1 MKKLNIFAM
10 EMKGLDQTDRV
21 SIFRN
26 LRECHYQWPDGM
38 FHRIITNKIGLNF
51 KYNNVS
57 KLKDLKQFS
66 DDNKPYVL
74 FVKFYEFRQI
84 VGRIENNNKDS
95 KL

>member
-10 EMKGLDQTDRV
+10 EMKGLDSTDRV
-21 SIFRN
+21 SIFGN
-26 LRECHYQWPDGM
+26 LRESHYQWPDGM

-51 KYNNVS
+51 EYNNVS

-84 VGRIENNNKDS
+84 IGRIENNNED
-95 KL
+95 